1 MIINVNEFASLK
13 TISKHKAILLFGYFL
28 SSYCESSTARCCE
41 RFIKR
46 CIFEYLFKI
55 ISMFII

>member
-46 CIFEYLFKI
+46 CIFEYLF
-55 ISMFII
+55 